1 MKTARIYFKN
11 LDALRFLAAFA
22 VLISHVGQL
31 TELLGYSHFFS
42 SLSQPLVT
50 GETGVLLFFSLSGFL
65 ITYLLL
71 AEEKQCGT
79 IGLKNFYIRRALR
92 IWPLYFLTII
102 LALFIYPLIDFLHF
116 KDYNTG
122 FIWSRLPLKLLFYF
136 LLMPGIVMDF
146 LGFVPYASHTWT
158 IGAEELF
165 YFIWPLLLL
174 KAKNKAAAIIW
185 FIIIYLAVYFLLY
198 FYPSPGKIPA
208 ALLLICTR
216 YPVSCMAIGGFFAY
230 IALTDTAPTNVI
242 RKIMYTAVCQAAV
255 YILILVFV
263 IFKVNLACLNNE
275 VYAILLGYLVFN
287 MATNPNRLFNIDNR
301 VMNYLGK
308 ISYGLYMFHP
318 LAIAI
323 AVKCCVYM
331 NWTSVPLLYTLAFTV
346 TVLLAAVSYHLYEI
360 RFIRKKKA
368 YTRIPSGEP
377 FSQ

>member
-1 MKTARIYFKN
+1 MKTTRIYFKN
-11 LDALRFLAAFA
+11 LDALRFVAAFA

-42 SLSQPLVT
+42 SALRPLIT

-71 AEEKQCGT
+71 AEEKISGT
-79 IGLKNFYIRRALR
+79 IGIKNFYIRRALR
-92 IWPLYFLTII
+92 IWPLYFLTVA
-102 LALFIYPLIDFLHF
+102 LALFIWPLIDFLHY
-116 KDYNTG
+116 KDYNTD
-122 FIWSRLPLKLLFYF
+122 FIWSRLPQKLLFYF

-174 KAKNKAAAIIW
+174 KAKNNAAAIIW
-185 FIIIYLAVYFLLY
+185 FIIVYLAVYFLLY

-208 ALLLICTR
+208 ALLLICIR
-216 YPVSCMAIGGFFAY
+216 YPVSCMAIGGLFAY
-230 IALTDTAPTNVI
+230 IAFTDTAPANVI
-242 RKIMYTAVCQAAV
+242 RKIMYTAVCQAVV
-255 YILILVFV
+255 YTLILVFV

-323 AVKCCVYM
+323 AVKYCVYM
-331 NWTSVPLLYTLAFTV
+331 NWTPVFMLYVLAFAA

-368 YTRIPSGEP
+368 YTQVPSGEP
-377 FSQ
+377 LSQ